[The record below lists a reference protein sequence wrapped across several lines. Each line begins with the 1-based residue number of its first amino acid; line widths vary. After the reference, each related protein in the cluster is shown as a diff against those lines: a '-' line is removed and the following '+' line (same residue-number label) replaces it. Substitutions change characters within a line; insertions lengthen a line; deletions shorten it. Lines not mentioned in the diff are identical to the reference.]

1 MLYFGYIFYS
11 SWSFDFFFIHIKLV
25 LKLFCIRR
33 LFLMLFVAVKC
44 LSQFH
49 VSQTVISQS
58 KVSGTT
64 KSTLKYK
71 EFGMNF
77 DFEISRVNCI

>member
-1 MLYFGYIFYS
+1 
-11 SWSFDFFFIHIKLV
+11 
-25 LKLFCIRR
+25 
-33 LFLMLFVAVKC
+33 MLFVAVKS
-44 LSQFH
+44 LPQFH

-77 DFEISRVNCI
+77 DFEISRVDCISKANYFSHFNVKSKRQRH